1 MAWKRV
7 DRYHLGYNIVDKQFY
22 VYYRFENETTTN
34 QMFTSPEEFFALAD
48 MFRNEG
54 PVNYN
59 TDGNYFVTAPER
71 VGEEETP

>member
-7 DRYHLGYNIVDKQFY
+7 DRYNLGYNIVDKQFY
-22 VYYRFENETTTN
+22 FYYRFEGETVVN
-34 QMFTSPEEFFALAD
+34 QIFPAPEEFLALAD

-59 TDGNYFVTAPER
+59 TDGNYFVTGPER